1 MKKSELRN
9 LIRSVI
15 KEQSQD
21 NLLKRVQRLINLYGT
36 EEKLKRVY
44 NTFKNN
50 GEMLAW
56 YKTNFEPLRSQIPS
70 IPSSDELMKLI
81 KQEDTKII
89 KESALFMLK
98 LGIFI
103 KFAMYAVETVH
114 DWLYDKYGGHE
125 KLPTSSD
132 DPEPTTSQLNE
143 LNQEQFIA
151 KYGDI
156 IKNASIEDK
165 NYVRNQYPKLKRI
178 LGDGKDQ
185 NKIVNFLET
194 NFNSEEEVQNWYNQ
208 NILPFENILKKYNIP
223 LIREASSFNEIKLI
237 YWGRHF
243 LSRLSSVLII
253 FGLFFLACC

>member
-44 NTFKNN
+44 NTFKND

-89 KESALFMLK
+89 KEVFLIK
-98 LGIFI
+98 LGVFL
-103 KFAMYAVETVH
+103 TVVGSLFEKLSQ
-114 DWLYDKYGGHE
+114 WAWERGYGHE

-143 LNQEQFIA
+143 LNQEQFAA

-156 IKNASIEDK
+156 VKNASIEDK
-165 NYVRNQYPKLKRI
+165 NYVQNQYPKLKRI

-223 LIREASSFNEIKLI
+223 LDINENIRLMGKTGHWLRRIG
-237 YWGRHF
+237 Y
-243 LSRLSSVLII
+243 VLIV
-253 FGLFFLACC
+253 FGYFFLYCC

>member
-9 LIRSVI
+9 IIRSVI

-70 IPSSDELMKLI
+70 IPSSDELIQLI
-81 KQEDTKII
+81 KQEDTKVIR
-89 KESALFMLK
+89 EFMFMS
-98 LGIFI
+98 LGVFLVIVGI
-103 KFAMYAVETVH
+103 VLDDLAEWVRGY
-114 DWLYDKYGGHE
+114 GHE

-143 LNQEQFIA
+143 LNQEQFA
-151 KYGDI
+151 TKYGDI
-156 IKNASIEDK
+156 VKNASIEDK
-165 NYVRNQYPKLKRI
+165 NYVQNQYPKLK
-178 LGDGKDQ
+178 
-185 NKIVNFLET
+185 KI
-194 NFNSEEEVQNWYNQ
+194 
-208 NILPFENILKKYNIP
+208 
-223 LIREASSFNEIKLI
+223 
-237 YWGRHF
+237 
-243 LSRLSSVLII
+243 
-253 FGLFFLACC
+253 

>member
-1 MKKSELRN
+1 MKKSELRKI
-9 LIRSVI
+9 IRSVI

-70 IPSSDELMKLI
+70 IPSSDELIQLM
-81 KQEDTKII
+81 KQEDTKVIR
-89 KESALFMLK
+89 EFALAMLK
-98 LGIFI
+98 WGIALKI
-103 KFAMYAVETVH
+103 MMYAVETLYN
-114 DWLYDKYGGHE
+114 WLSGHE

-194 NFNSEEEVQNWYNQ
+194 NFNSEEEIQNWYNQ

-223 LIREASSFNEIKLI
+223 LDINENIGLLQKAGRFARRLGYILI
-237 YWGRHF
+237 VVSY
-243 LSRLSSVLII
+243 
-253 FGLFFLACC
+253 FFLYCC

>member
-1 MKKSELRN
+1 MKKSQLRQI
-9 LIRSVI
+9 IRSVI
-15 KEQSQD
+15 KEQFQD

-89 KESALFMLK
+89 KESLLGLGVFLVIVGKALDML
-98 LGIFI
+98 
-103 KFAMYAVETVH
+103 A
-114 DWLYDKYGGHE
+114 DWYGEYYDPYGHE

-143 LNQEQFIA
+143 LNQEQFAA

-156 IKNASIEDK
+156 VKNASIEDK
-165 NYVRNQYPKLKRI
+165 NYVQNQYPKLKRI

-223 LIREASSFNEIKLI
+223 LDINE
-237 YWGRHF
+237 RV
-243 LSRLSSVLII
+243 SVLRAAARWAGRIGYI
-253 FGLFFLACC
+253 LIVFGYFFLYCC